1 MSPTKT
7 QAHAPLRSLDQRMD
21 ALKRANDV
29 RVKRAKLKKDLKEG
43 KVQIEKILDNPPEYV
58 VDGEGHR
65 HPDGGT
71 EVRARQGRALPQ
83 HVPDQPVENRR
94 RAVRPAAR
102 RADRPLQ
109 RQVVKEVHERPPVL
123 VVTGPSG
130 AGKGTLI
137 RELVERVPGIEVTV
151 SATTRERRRGE
162 EDGREYWFLSD
173 DEFLARVERGE
184 FLEHVEFVSGHR
196 YGTLRSELDRI
207 AANGH
212 VPLLELETEGALRV
226 KREVPGAV
234 TIFISARVDE
244 LERRLRERATESAG
258 EIGERI
264 ELARKQLEQAGEF
277 DHVIENDDLERA
289 VVELTTLVRGLLG
302 ATATMPAAMIEPR
315 VDDLLENVDSR
326 YALVIVAAK
335 RARQINNYHHQL
347 GEGTFGDNLPPL
359 VESRSKNY
367 LTMAFEE
374 VCEGMLKYD
383 YAK

>member
-1 MSPTKT
+1 
-7 QAHAPLRSLDQRMD
+7 
-21 ALKRANDV
+21 V
-29 RVKRAKLKKDLKEG
+29 
-43 KVQIEKILDNPPEYV
+43 
-58 VDGEGHR
+58 
-65 HPDGGT
+65 
-71 EVRARQGRALPQ
+71 EVGY
-83 HVPDQPVENRR
+83 
-94 RAVRPAAR
+94 
-102 RADRPLQ
+102 
-109 RQVVKEVHERPPVL
+109 ERPVL

-162 EDGREYWFLSD
+162 EDGREYWFLAN
-173 DEFLARVERGE
+173 DEFLARVEHGE

-226 KREVPGAV
+226 KHEVPGAV

-264 ELARKQLEQAGEF
+264 ERARKQLEQAGEF

-289 VVELTTLVRGLLG
+289 VAELTTLVRGLLG
-302 ATATMPAAMIEPR
+302 ATATMPR
-315 VDDLLENVDSR
+315 R
-326 YALVIVAAK
+326 
-335 RARQINNYHHQL
+335 
-347 GEGTFGDNLPPL
+347 
-359 VESRSKNY
+359 
-367 LTMAFEE
+367 
-374 VCEGMLKYD
+374 
-383 YAK
+383 